1 MTLEKTS
8 AQTRPHPF
16 RALLI
21 LLAGLVALAVPVQLH
36 FVAHLDSD
44 TFSDLYSPW
53 FGSRAALHHSDPY
66 SPAITAQIQH
76 DMYGHPLA
84 PDDPHDPEAFVY
96 PPWIVFLLAPFTLLP
111 WPTVELLFA
120 FLTPLVILAT
130 IGAWMRLCRPAF
142 DHLSAIAVCALILA
156 SWPAVWGCYQRQPSL
171 FVAAAMAFSALLFNR
186 KHDISAGILLALATV
201 KPQLV
206 LLLGLWLMVIA
217 LRQRR
222 WRFAA
227 SFCGTL
233 AVLIGASAVLF
244 PGSIPHWIHAAIA
257 YTHTAGKVSLLT
269 HLFGPRLGLLAD
281 IALIAALGIRLWQ
294 LRSAAPGSSAFVSGA
309 ALVLA
314 VTTCL
319 IPGNPW
325 LLFNNLLLIPAVLL
339 LSTTSAPTQI
349 SRLFQTLAGIALFLV
364 VLITPL
370 CAAIGLFT
378 SYRFN
383 LVMPPFVLGYL
394 LPLPVAAAMFFLPPG
409 AEPQS

>member
-111 WPTVELLFA
+111 WPTVESALRVPHAARYPRHHRRVDAPLPSCIRPPLRNRRLCADSRQLACRLGLLPAPA
-120 FLTPLVILAT
+120 FPLRRSRHGLFRPALQPKARHLRRHPARTRDRKTSAGPASRSLAHRDRTPSTPLAIRCVFLRHAR
-130 IGAWMRLCRPAF
+130 GPHRRLRT
-142 DHLSAIAVCALILA
+142 AL
-156 SWPAVWGCYQRQPSL
+156 
-171 FVAAAMAFSALLFNR
+171 
-186 KHDISAGILLALATV
+186 
-201 KPQLV
+201 
-206 LLLGLWLMVIA
+206 
-217 LRQRR
+217 
-222 WRFAA
+222 
-227 SFCGTL
+227 
-233 AVLIGASAVLF
+233 
-244 PGSIPHWIHAAIA
+244 PGSIPHWIYAAIA
-257 YTHTAGKVSLLT
+257 YTHAAGKVSLLT

-294 LRSAAPGSSAFVSGA
+294 LRSAAPGSSAFVSAA